1 MWKFIFFGLIIWLV
15 FYLYKK
21 NIGQSNAPETDDT
34 IRTQGKAKTQD
45 KNTGEVGDSIED
57 PIEDMVQCTTCSV
70 HLPRSEAFLV
80 GGNFYCSQAHIKR
93 K

>member
-1 MWKFIFFGLIIWLV
+1 MWKFIFFGLIIWLA

-21 NIGQSNAPETDDT
+21 NIGQSKAPETDDN

-45 KNTGEVGDSIED
+45 RNTEEVGDSIED
-57 PIEDMVQCTTCSV
+57 SIEDMVQCTTCSV

-80 GGNFYCSQAHIKR
+80 GGDFYCRQAHIKR